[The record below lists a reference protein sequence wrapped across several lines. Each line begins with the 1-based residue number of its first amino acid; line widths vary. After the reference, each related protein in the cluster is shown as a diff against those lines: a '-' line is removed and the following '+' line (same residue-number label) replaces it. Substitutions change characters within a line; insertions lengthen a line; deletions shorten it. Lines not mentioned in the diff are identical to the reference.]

1 MQMNPRDITRADA
14 LRFLAPYQGKF
25 CVCSSLAISVFF
37 QVLFGDEVA
46 VRFVVAERYS
56 AARRVNFELETHFV
70 QGARA
75 RVNLTHLWLLS
86 LQSFALVDHHT
97 ALMSSSQIPRIRCVS
112 RDRGQ
117 LLLI

>member
-75 RVNLTHLWLLS
+75 RVNLHTCGCCRYNLLHLLTITLHS
-86 LQSFALVDHHT
+86 CPPPKYRVFV
-97 ALMSSSQIPRIRCVS
+97 V
-112 RDRGQ
+112 
-117 LLLI
+117 